1 MKNYFLIR
9 ILWKLCDGFSDSP
22 SFFLWVDDFPMPPI
36 LKVFVNLGCI
46 MKFYRCKCL
55 WYSICA
61 ISNCIEKLWKINERV
76 QLRDDFLFV
85 ESIFYLY
92 CCKFIMSLY
101 KHTHTHSHIY
111 IYIYIYIYVNCKLH
125 YHHVTIHLNRL
136 FVNWYCLRSVYPFKS
151 IHSGNKSLSNWR
163 F

>member
-1 MKNYFLIR
+1 MLSIFE
-9 ILWKLCDGFSDSP
+9 KLLFDSNIVKTLRRVFRFSK
-22 SFFLWVDDFPMPPI
+22 FFLWVDDFPMSPI

-61 ISNCIEKLWKINERV
+61 ISNCIEKPWKINERV

-101 KHTHTHSHIY
+101 KHTLTYTHRY
-111 IYIYIYIYVNCKLH
+111 IYITV
-125 YHHVTIHLNRL
+125 HHVPKGMSCHKAIVVITGWAHFFHDCI
-136 FVNWYCLRSVYPFKS
+136 
-151 IHSGNKSLSNWR
+151 
-163 F
+163 